1 MQIERTITRPAASP
15 SMGLLN
21 RVSRRLRYGRPIVVV
36 SGLPR
41 SGTSMAMKM
50 LQAGGLPV
58 LTDGARPSDLSN
70 PDGYFEF
77 ELVKQ
82 LDKNGDLTW
91 LRNARGKGVKVIS
104 WLVTWLPE
112 HYDYRVIFMQRDLDE
127 VMASQNAMLLQ
138 RGEPRGI
145 DDPDSMRQIYARHL
159 DQVYRFLEER
169 GCFTTMTVNYAEVV
183 GRPFVEA
190 KRLAEF
196 LHRPLDVEGMAAAV
210 DPRLYRNRSA

>member
-1 MQIERTITRPAASP
+1 MQTAQGRPAASP

-21 RVSRRLRYGRPIVVV
+21 RLSRRVRYGQPIVVV

-50 LQAGGLPV
+50 LEAGGLP
-58 LTDGARPSDLSN
+58 LLIDSDQPSDVSN
-70 PDGYFEF
+70 PGGSYEF

-91 LRNARGKGVKVIS
+91 LPSARGKGLKVSS
-104 WLVTWLPE
+104 WLVTRLPE
-112 HYDYRVIFMQRDLDE
+112 SYDYRVIFLQRDLDE
-127 VMASQNAMLLQ
+127 VMDSQNAVLLQ

-145 DDPDSMRQIYARHL
+145 EDPDSMRLIYSRHL
-159 DQVYRFLEER
+159 DQVRSFLDER
-169 GCFTTMTVNYAEVV
+169 SCFTTLTVNYAEVV
-183 GRPFVEA
+183 ERPAAEA

-196 LHRPLDVEGMAAAV
+196 LHRSLAVELMAAVV
-210 DPRLYRNRSA
+210 DPGLYRNRSA

>member
-1 MQIERTITRPAASP
+1 MGFLTR
-15 SMGLLN
+15 L
-21 RVSRRLRYGRPIVVV
+21 SRRLRYGHPVVVV

-50 LQAGGLPV
+50 LQAGGLP
-58 LTDGARPSDLSN
+58 LLMDDARPADDSN

-82 LDKNGDLTW
+82 LDKSGDPAW
-91 LRNARGKGVKVIS
+91 LGHARGKGVKVIS

-112 HYDYRVIFMQRDLDE
+112 NYDYRVIFMQRNLDE
-127 VMASQNAMLLQ
+127 VIASQNAMLLQ

-145 DDPDSMRQIYARHL
+145 EDPDSMRQIYGRHL
-159 DQVYRFLEER
+159 DQVRRFLEDR
-169 GCFTTMTVNYAEVV
+169 SCFTTFTVNYAEVV
-183 GRPFVEA
+183 ERPSVEA

-196 LHRPLDVEGMAAAV
+196 LHRRLDVGRMAAAV
-210 DPRLYRNRSA
+210 DPRLYRHQSG

>member
-1 MQIERTITRPAASP
+1 MGFLTR
-15 SMGLLN
+15 L
-21 RVSRRLRYGRPIVVV
+21 SRRLRYGLPIVVV

-50 LQAGGLPV
+50 LQAGGLPL
-58 LTDGARPSDLSN
+58 LTDAARPADHSN

-82 LDKNGDLTW
+82 LDKSGDLAW
-91 LRNARGKGVKVIS
+91 LGHARGKGVKVIS

-112 HYDYRVIFMQRDLDE
+112 NYDYRVIFMQRNLDE
-127 VMASQNAMLLQ
+127 VIASQNAMLLQ

-145 DDPDSMRQIYARHL
+145 DDPDSMRQIYGRHL
-159 DQVYRFLEER
+159 DQVRRFLEDR
-169 GCFTTMTVNYAEVV
+169 SCFSTLTVNYAEVV
-183 GRPFVEA
+183 ERPAVEA

-196 LHRPLDVEGMAAAV
+196 LHRRLDVGRMAAAV
-210 DPRLYRNRSA
+210 DAKLYRNRS